1 MGRKYIYF
9 KLFEF
14 ADSGTASDQF
24 AQFEIDKFCHAPEK
38 IETVFQLYR
47 FDNLKR
53 ILEKSTNLQRAL
65 SIHSADR
72 QLSGFLWSGEL
83 LPGLNILW
91 QEIAG
96 SAEIFIFQHIA
107 EPELTLPSAVPQSW
121 LERYQVFNWNV
132 WRLPTAALVLKLAGR
147 LGENPVLMK
156 TLFFAATQRADY
168 LMRRQDLQKVI
179 LSALHRGSE
188 NAPVLFA
195 ANLGGYCA
203 DLPDEMVPVHFLVQD
218 ISVYLQMVTQLYHQ
232 DEAMELDRACRFLN
246 SQLLLLK
253 ARDSQNQGE
262 LFAGLLKNDLEQY
275 QAGHR
280 ERFAALT
287 KILDQSALSG
297 QLINIFYLLDV
308 SIRQKFP
315 DTLAWFHGQ
324 LGEALSKYRVKKRDE
339 TFTTFFLNLLPLK
352 LRELRPVFLKSGVK
366 TSLKSDRLIVFP
378 ENVGKYSGLM
388 TVFPFE
394 AEKKTDR
401 TSGEVLSLLTGWATE
416 ENDVPGRELI
426 LSELLLGNGHFN
438 KFGGRVREI
447 LHKLFMAK
455 YPDQVVFIYQQVYR
469 LQKLL
474 NLVLASNPAGLR
486 VAIYF
491 EQRFYHIRG
500 SFADIDWAEI
510 AADTVTNPNQEYP
523 LTKQV
528 VIGEPESAPAV
539 YVFVRPV

>member
-1 MGRKYIYF
+1 
-9 KLFEF
+9 
-14 ADSGTASDQF
+14 
-24 AQFEIDKFCHAPEK
+24 
-38 IETVFQLYR
+38 
-47 FDNLKR
+47 
-53 ILEKSTNLQRAL
+53 
-65 SIHSADR
+65 
-72 QLSGFLWSGEL
+72 
-83 LPGLNILW
+83 
-91 QEIAG
+91 
-96 SAEIFIFQHIA
+96 
-107 EPELTLPSAVPQSW
+107 
-121 LERYQVFNWNV
+121 
-132 WRLPTAALVLKLAGR
+132 
-147 LGENPVLMK
+147 
-156 TLFFAATQRADY
+156 
-168 LMRRQDLQKVI
+168 MRRQDLQKVI

-195 ANLGGYCA
+195 ASLGGYCA

-315 DTLAWFHGQ
+315 ETLAWFHGQ